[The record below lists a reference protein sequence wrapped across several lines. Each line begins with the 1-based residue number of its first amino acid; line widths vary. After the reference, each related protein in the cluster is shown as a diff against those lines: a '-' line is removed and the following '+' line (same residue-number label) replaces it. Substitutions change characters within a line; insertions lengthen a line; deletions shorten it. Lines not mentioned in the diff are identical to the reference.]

1 MLEQLIHALHEAI
14 GSGSAAGLLIG
25 GVLLGVFVG
34 VIPGLSGAVV
44 LSIALAFVYKLN
56 LQATLVLFLA
66 VAAASFFSA
75 SIASILL
82 NSPAHPEA
90 FPVSL
95 DGYPMTEKGEAA
107 RALGISASA
116 TALGGVI
123 GGLVMVGMLQVIM
136 PLTKFFHPPEY
147 VAIVALAMFLVATQ
161 GQISTSKSLV
171 SVGVGFLIS
180 SIGTST
186 VTGTPRF
193 DFGSSYL
200 LGGIPLGV
208 FAIGIFAIPQMI
220 LFFGSAKNV
229 MGSKSRGDD
238 GVIEGAGVGGDTFAL
253 SRVGTQ
259 IFQGVLDVLHNWSVV
274 IGGALVGV
282 MGGIIPGIGGFT
294 ANYVSYGLTKQL
306 SKDEEKFGTGIPK
319 GVVAPEAS
327 SIAKEAGGLV
337 PTLGLGIPH
346 GTASALFLAALA
358 IQDQQVGIG
367 FVKSHMVISYEMVW
381 IIVLAGIFG
390 AIFGLLLIPI
400 LIKVTRTPG
409 ILIFPFIISV
419 SVIGI
424 YVMNVS
430 SFYEWEMF
438 VIAVVGLVFRRLK
451 YSLPSLIMGLV
462 LGNIVETNIYLTH
475 TLYPGVSFLWQRPDA
490 SLIFALAILVL
501 VINILRQRRT
511 SRISKDK
518 YKEALEERLSAAD
531 NSDGSHQVLDLIVSI
546 VTAVVAL
553 AAVTYSLTHF
563 SLGTGVLPESAGIL
577 AATGALWQIPRHT
590 LRYLHHR
597 RNCEVQSRY
606 RVDLEEESS
615 LPLVGA
621 SQRHSKLEVAS
632 GAYFKELAGRSVQ
645 GIDSGSRLLV
655 ATSRVPSISKL
666 GSWLTSS
673 DVFSPVIDESWCSNG
688 QYSRELV
695 AFVWVFFAIF
705 SVLLFGFIAGI
716 PLFCVVYGCLGTR
729 RVISNWKFRLLF
741 AVASA
746 VVMGI
751 SVFILFQAV
760 NVLEPRGFL

>member
-220 LFFGSAKNV
+220 LFFGAAKNV

-409 ILIFPFIISV
+409 ILIFPFII
-419 SVIGI
+419 
-424 YVMNVS
+424 
-430 SFYEWEMF
+430 
-438 VIAVVGLVFRRLK
+438 
-451 YSLPSLIMGLV
+451 
-462 LGNIVETNIYLTH
+462 
-475 TLYPGVSFLWQRPDA
+475 
-490 SLIFALAILVL
+490 
-501 VINILRQRRT
+501 
-511 SRISKDK
+511 
-518 YKEALEERLSAAD
+518 
-531 NSDGSHQVLDLIVSI
+531 
-546 VTAVVAL
+546 
-553 AAVTYSLTHF
+553 
-563 SLGTGVLPESAGIL
+563 
-577 AATGALWQIPRHT
+577 
-590 LRYLHHR
+590 
-597 RNCEVQSRY
+597 
-606 RVDLEEESS
+606 
-615 LPLVGA
+615 
-621 SQRHSKLEVAS
+621 
-632 GAYFKELAGRSVQ
+632 
-645 GIDSGSRLLV
+645 
-655 ATSRVPSISKL
+655 
-666 GSWLTSS
+666 
-673 DVFSPVIDESWCSNG
+673 
-688 QYSRELV
+688 
-695 AFVWVFFAIF
+695 
-705 SVLLFGFIAGI
+705 
-716 PLFCVVYGCLGTR
+716 
-729 RVISNWKFRLLF
+729 
-741 AVASA
+741 
-746 VVMGI
+746 
-751 SVFILFQAV
+751 
-760 NVLEPRGFL
+760 

>member
-14 GSGSAAGLLIG
+14 GSGGAAGLLIG

-44 LSIALAFVYKLN
+44 LSIALVFVYKLN

-123 GGLVMVGMLQVIM
+123 GGLVMVGLLQAIT
-136 PLTKFFHPPEY
+136 PLTTFFHPPEY

-238 GVIEGAGVGGDTFAL
+238 DVIEGEGVGGDTFAL

-259 IFQGVLDVLHNWSVV
+259 IFQGVSDVLHNWTVV

-282 MGGIIPGIGGFT
+282 IGGIIPGIGGFT
-294 ANYVSYGLTKQL
+294 ANYVSYGLTRQL

-438 VIAVVGLVFRRLK
+438 AIAVVGLVFRRLK

-490 SLIFALAILVL
+490 SLIFALAMLVL
-501 VINILRQRRT
+501 VINILRQRRA
-511 SRISKDK
+511 SRISSDK
-518 YKEALEERLSAAD
+518 HKETLKQRFSTAST
-531 NSDGSHQVLDLIVSI
+531 SDGNHQVLDLIVST
-546 VTAVVAL
+546 VTAIVAL
-553 AAVTYSLTHF
+553 TAVTYSLTHF

-577 AATGALWQIPRHT
+577 AATGALCQIPRHT
-590 LRYLHHR
+590 LRYLRHR
-597 RNCEVQSRY
+597 QNSEGQRMY
-606 RVDLEEESS
+606 RVDLEESS
-615 LPLVGA
+615 LPLVKVG
-621 SQRHSKLEVAS
+621 QRLSKFEVTS
-632 GAYFKELAGRSVQ
+632 GVSPEELVGRSVQ
-645 GIDSGSRLLV
+645 GTDSGPPLLADIGWV
-655 ATSRVPSISKL
+655 SSITKL

-673 DVFSPVIDESWCSNG
+673 DVISPVIDESWCSNG

-695 AFVWVFFAIF
+695 AFIWVLFAIS
-705 SVLLFGFIAGI
+705 SVLLFGFIVGI

-746 VVMGI
+746 TVMGI